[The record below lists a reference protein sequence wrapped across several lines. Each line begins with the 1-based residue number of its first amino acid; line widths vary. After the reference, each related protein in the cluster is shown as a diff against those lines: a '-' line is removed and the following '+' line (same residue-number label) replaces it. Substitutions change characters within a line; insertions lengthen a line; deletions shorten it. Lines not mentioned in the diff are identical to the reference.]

1 MGQELLFDGVQGTIS
16 PKWGFHVMTS
26 LSPDHHGLES
36 SPEVVL
42 ELVLLLLTRCIL
54 PLDLSMLRSN
64 GPRSPPLPS
73 RVRIAPPDQAA

>member
-1 MGQELLFDGVQGTIS
+1 MGQELLLDSVQGRIS

-36 SPEVVL
+36 ITKGCL
-42 ELVLLLLTRCIL
+42 IVLLPLTRCIL